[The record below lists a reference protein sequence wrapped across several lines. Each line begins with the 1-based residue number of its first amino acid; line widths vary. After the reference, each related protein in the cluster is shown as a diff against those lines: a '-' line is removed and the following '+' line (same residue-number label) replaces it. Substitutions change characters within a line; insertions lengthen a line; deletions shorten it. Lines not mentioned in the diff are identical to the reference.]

1 MELIVGLFWSHKED
15 GGMKVRFHL
24 ESVALG
30 DGLVDLVVLLTI
42 FGLTGVEGDVFVRA
56 VRAIAP
62 TGIFLILKNSVLL
75 GRHILFVKLTLNV
88 QKENTNRVCFYV
100 LLLLL
105 CVFAQAFKRAVLFLI
120 QQG

>member
-1 MELIVGLFWSHKED
+1 
-15 GGMKVRFHL
+15 MKVRFRL

-56 VRAIAP
+56 VRVIAS
-62 TGIFLILKNSVLL
+62 TGIFFVFKIRGLL

-88 QKENTNRVCFYV
+88 QKENTNRVFFKNV
-100 LLLLL
+100 LFLLL
-105 CVFAQAFKRAVLFLI
+105 CVFVQAFK
-120 QQG
+120 